1 MEIRWRGA
9 TIAVVKSKPIV
20 VLCLACIATG
30 AVAEPLPTEMPPAA
44 PQVAPVA
51 EEIEEIV
58 IQAREPRY
66 VAPTR
71 RDRIGRIW
79 APVYINGKGP
89 FRLVLDTG
97 ASRSGVTAR
106 VAAALG
112 LVPDA
117 SAAVRLRGVTGT
129 AIVPTIR
136 VNTLLVGDVLIN
148 GSKLPILA
156 DALGGAEGIL
166 GNEGLEDRRV
176 LIDFRHDL
184 IIISR
189 SHGQRAA
196 ADFMTIPFTL
206 ERGRLLVAQVQIGR
220 VSAKAI
226 IDTGGQATVANLALR
241 DALARR
247 RSKDL
252 PSIDHI
258 EGVTNDI
265 QDGEGRSAPP
275 IQFGP
280 IEIRSQRMTF
290 ADMRIFEYWKLTSE
304 PALLIGMD
312 ALGLLDTLI
321 IDYRRHELQLRMPA
335 TG

>member
-1 MEIRWRGA
+1 M
-9 TIAVVKSKPIV
+9 VVKSIPIV
-20 VLCLACIATG
+20 ALCLACIATG
-30 AVAEPLPTEMPPAA
+30 TVAEPLPTEMPPAA

-79 APVYINGKGP
+79 APVYINDKGP

-335 TG
+335 TS